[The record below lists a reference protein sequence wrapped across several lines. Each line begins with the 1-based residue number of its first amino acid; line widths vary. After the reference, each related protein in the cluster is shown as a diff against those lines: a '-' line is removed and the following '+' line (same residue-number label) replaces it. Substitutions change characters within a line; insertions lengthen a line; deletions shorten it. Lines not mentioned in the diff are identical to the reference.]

1 MEGTLAD
8 GPGAL
13 MDPLDFLIGV
23 SRWKPWQR
31 LVVGFLLACWWEL
44 SGLLWDGIR
53 WELFR

>member
-1 MEGTLAD
+1 MNPT
-8 GPGAL
+8 
-13 MDPLDFLIGV
+13 DFWIGV